1 MSYNNPKN
9 KNATDQLS
17 KTGKE
22 TFDAMDDI
30 FSTRRRSRHQSQT
43 TAPISRTTNWN
54 HYHQYQ
60 PQQAHVIQQQVY
72 YDAPVAATITERVIN
87 CDEAAKMYGGTVFVD
102 YPKRKTPFKG
112 FFF

>member
-1 MSYNNPKN
+1 MSYYNPKN

-17 KTGKE
+17 KIGKE
-22 TFDAMDDI
+22 TFDAMDDM
-30 FSTRRRSRHQSQT
+30 FSTRRRSRHQSQA
-43 TAPISRTTNWN
+43 TAPISRTTKNC
-54 HYHQYQ
+54 YHQYQ

-87 CDEAAKMYGGTVFVD
+87 CDEAAKMYGGTAFVD
-102 YPKRKTPFKG
+102 HPKRKTPFKG